1 MSQLVDDCVFAF
13 DWQSDANQS
22 VVGRR
27 DDDRPERRVVSF
39 TTSHRAIVATG
50 STDGSPAAA
59 LRAVEHPRVR
69 AQSSALRRSGSTA
82 PGSHLTSAAP
92 PVLRAWAPP
101 TDTGGK
107 GRETGAIRPT
117 PALRAP
123 RPNCLARDVAVV
135 VDWPAT
141 CASWLKPAN
150 RLTPPGRRRVGHR
163 RPSTRL
169 VTDEPTTGPAL
180 RGTRLGR
187 WPSPACTTLSIASH
201 SQDSSKGFQERT
213 PTDGRA
219 HPQRNIPDWLTP
231 PRRKLGMHDDKDEHI
246 NAPVVQGPIQLGS
259 ASPRPG

>member
-39 TTSHRAIVATG
+39 TTSHRAIVAIG

-169 VTDEPTTGPAL
+169 VTDEPTTGASTPWDPSRTVAFSGL
-180 RGTRLGR
+180 HDPLNRLSFAGQLEG
-187 WPSPACTTLSIASH
+187 LSGAH
-201 SQDSSKGFQERT
+201 A
-213 PTDGRA
+213 DGRPGASTAEYPRLA
-219 HPQRNIPDWLTP
+219 HTTETQARHA
-231 PRRKLGMHDDKDEHI
+231 RR
-246 NAPVVQGPIQLGS
+246 QG
-259 ASPRPG
+259 